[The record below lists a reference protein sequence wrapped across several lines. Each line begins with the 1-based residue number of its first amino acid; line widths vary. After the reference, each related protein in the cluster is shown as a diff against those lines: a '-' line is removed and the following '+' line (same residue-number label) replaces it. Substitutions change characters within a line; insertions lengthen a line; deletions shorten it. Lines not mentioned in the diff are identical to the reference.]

1 MMFLFVVELEI
12 TFFGNEIKYVHAY
25 DKSDAELIAVQRIIK
40 ELQCS
45 KEDISTI
52 LVKKVNHN

>member
-1 MMFLFVVELEI
+1 MFLFVVELEI
-12 TFFGNEIKYVHAY
+12 TFFGKEIKYVHAY
-25 DKSDAELIAVQRIIK
+25 NNDEAEFIAIQKTIK
-40 ELQCS
+40 ELNCS

>member
-1 MMFLFVVELEI
+1 MLLFEVELEI
-12 TFFGNEIKYVHAY
+12 IFFGKETKYVHAY
-25 DKSDAELIAVQRIIK
+25 DKIDAEFIAIQKTIK
-40 ELQCS
+40 ELNCS

>member
-1 MMFLFVVELEI
+1 MFLFVVELEI
-12 TFFGNEIKYVHAY
+12 TFFGKEIKYVHAY
-25 DKSDAELIAVQRIIK
+25 DKTDAELIAVQKIIK
-40 ELQCS
+40 ELKCS